1 MNVEIRE
8 YTEAD
13 LPDMIRIWNQVV
25 EDGMAFPQEEPLD
38 AKSGKKFFGSMYC
51 GVADVNGKVVGLY
64 ILHPNNVGRVGHIA
78 NASYAVDRGVRGL
91 HIGEKLV
98 RDCLKQAKAQGYR
111 ILQFNAVVASNVHAY
126 HLYLREGFT
135 DLGVIP
141 GGFRD
146 KNGVYEDIHVMYA
159 VL

>member
-8 YTEAD
+8 YTQED

-25 EDGMAFPQEEPLD
+25 EDGMAFPQLETLD
-38 AKSGKKFFGSMYC
+38 ETSGKEFFGSMYC
-51 GVADVNGKVVGLY
+51 GVAEMDGKVVGLY
-64 ILHPNNVGRVGHIA
+64 ILHPNNNGRVGHIA
-78 NASYAVDRGVRGL
+78 NASYAVERGTRGL

-98 RDCLKQAKAQGYR
+98 RDSLKQAKAQGFR
-111 ILQFNAVVASNVHAY
+111 IMQFNAVVASNIHAY

-135 DLGVIP
+135 DLGIIP
-141 GGFRD
+141 GGFHD
-146 KNGVYEDIHVMYA
+146 KNGEYEDIHVMYA